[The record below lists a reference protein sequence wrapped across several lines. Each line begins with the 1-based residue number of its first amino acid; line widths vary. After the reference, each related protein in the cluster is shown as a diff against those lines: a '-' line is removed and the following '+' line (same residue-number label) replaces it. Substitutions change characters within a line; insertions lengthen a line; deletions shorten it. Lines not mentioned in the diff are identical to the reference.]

1 MSETR
6 QSNPRAASE
15 WLTRPRPN
23 PQARLRLFCFPY
35 AGGNVHAFR
44 KWPQQLPPG
53 VEVLAAQLPGR
64 GARMREQPYT
74 SVTALVEE
82 LGVAVRPLLDRPFA
96 FFGHSMGAIIAFEL
110 ARLLRGEGGAAPA
123 HLFVS
128 GRRAP
133 QIPDADPPT
142 YNLPD
147 AEFIEEVRRLNGTPP
162 EVLEHPELM
171 GLMLPLL
178 RADFQVV
185 DTYRYADGPPLG
197 CPISAF
203 GGLQDFDVT
212 REQLEAWREQTTSG
226 FVRRMFDGDHF
237 FLHRAEPVL
246 LATIAR
252 DLHQHGV

>member
-1 MSETR
+1 
-6 QSNPRAASE
+6 
-15 WLTRPRPN
+15 
-23 PQARLRLFCFPY
+23 
-35 AGGNVHAFR
+35 
-44 KWPQQLPPG
+44 
-53 VEVLAAQLPGR
+53 
-64 GARMREQPYT
+64 
-74 SVTALVEE
+74 
-82 LGVAVRPLLDRPFA
+82 
-96 FFGHSMGAIIAFEL
+96 
-110 ARLLRGEGGAAPA
+110 
-123 HLFVS
+123 
-128 GRRAP
+128 
-133 QIPDADPPT
+133 
-142 YNLPD
+142 
-147 AEFIEEVRRLNGTPP
+147 
-162 EVLEHPELM
+162 
-171 GLMLPLL
+171 MLPLL